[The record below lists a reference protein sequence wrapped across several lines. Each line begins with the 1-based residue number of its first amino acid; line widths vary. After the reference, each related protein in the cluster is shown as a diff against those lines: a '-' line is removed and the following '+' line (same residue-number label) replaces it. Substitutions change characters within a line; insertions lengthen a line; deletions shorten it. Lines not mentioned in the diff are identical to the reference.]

1 MNPTRTTSPS
11 HASAVTTS
19 RPRRPGHPASV
30 PPAGAGAAAATG
42 QATTG
47 TAAAPVERLEGIRV
61 RLAALAPLLRDEPA
75 RRLAEVVREVE
86 ALVEELDRQRTSGS
100 QETGSPRPSVP
111 SPPVPSPAVPSQAV
125 PSQAVPSRGLPSQGA
140 GIHEVPAAGHPRQS
154 PSAATPRHRPPAL
167 PCGPDYPL
175 LPAHRAS

>member
-19 RPRRPGHPASV
+19 RPRRPGHAASG

-42 QATTG
+42 HATTG

-61 RLAALAPLLRDEPA
+61 RLTALAPLLRDEPA
-75 RRLAEVVREVE
+75 RRLAEVLREVE

-100 QETGSPRPSVP
+100 QETGSP
-111 SPPVPSPAVPSQAV
+111 SPAVPSPAVPS
-125 PSQAVPSRGLPSQGA
+125 RDLPSQGA
-140 GIHEVPAAGHPRQS
+140 GMHEVPAAGHSRQS
-154 PSAATPRHRPPAL
+154 PAAATPRHRPPAL